1 MGVKMGS
8 LNNRIKNYIQ
18 IYRNVYI
25 VEDDMDYLQ
34 RKSLIRDLKEKL
46 EVDIIGDI
54 FIDEIVGFDIEE
66 QFKYRVCIKN
76 KDMNFSWVY
85 VINKDIRDWDIMQ
98 LVANILKE
106 YKNAIYYKFFFY

>member
-1 MGVKMGS
+1 
-8 LNNRIKNYIQ
+8 
-18 IYRNVYI
+18 
-25 VEDDMDYLQ
+25 MDYLQ

-66 QFKYRVCIKN
+66 KYRVCIKN
-76 KDMNFSWVY
+76 KDMNFFWVY
-85 VINKDIRDWDIMQ
+85 VINEEIKDRDIMQ